1 MHPSIESRRNI
12 LGALRERSA
21 LATAEFYARIG
32 LVMPAFIFRLMV
44 KPAGRE
50 FFHVVDSQ
58 TGKVR
63 GFRRN
68 HNEACALAR
77 RLEAEPRP

>member
-32 LVMPAFIFRLMV
+32 LLMPVFTFRLMV

-63 GFRRN
+63 GFRRD

-77 RLEAEPRP
+77 RLETEHRP